1 MKKIKINEDLI
12 RILISAIL
20 LITSIFLK
28 NFKTAYLI
36 VIVVSYVFVS
46 KEVYENALKNIKNK
60 EIFDENLLMIIATLG
75 AFYIKEYPEAV
86 LVMLLF
92 SLGEYLS
99 SQAVDNSKK
108 AIIELMDLRSDKTR
122 LKNGELVS
130 TKKVKL
136 NDIIIV
142 NPGEKIP
149 LDGIIINGASHL
161 DTKNLTGESK
171 PLSVKKGDTV
181 LSGTINIESILEIN
195 STSTY
200 KTSTASKI
208 IDIMEHADEKKA
220 KTEKFITKFS
230 KIYTPIVV
238 LLSILIVVIP
248 TILGCDFNTWLYRA
262 LEMLVISCPCALV
275 ISVPLSYFAGI
286 GRASKDG
293 ILIKGSNELDNLSNI
308 KTILFDKTGTL
319 TKGVFEVTKIFSV
332 NNKDAELLKLAAEAE
347 ANSNHPIALSIKKA
361 YGKEIKSK
369 ITNAKEISGAGI
381 SCIIGKDNILV
392 GNKKLLKYN
401 KIDVEENKEL
411 GTIVYVAKN
420 KKLLGY
426 IVISDK
432 IKTNAKESLD
442 KLRND
447 GISNLIMLSGD
458 AEEVVNI
465 ISKKLNLD
473 KAYGNL
479 LPQDKVNI
487 LEEYKMKNKTAFVG
501 DGIND
506 APVIKLADV
515 GIAMGGIGSDATI
528 EASDIVLMKDDLSR
542 LADAIKIS
550 KITKKI
556 VMSNIIFAIMFKII
570 MLILAILGITPIW
583 LAVFAD
589 VGVTIISV
597 LNSLRIFIKKL

>member
-1 MKKIKINEDLI
+1 MKKINEDLI
-12 RILISAIL
+12 RIIISIVL
-20 LITSIFLK
+20 LVLGMIF
-28 NFKTAYLI
+28 NENIYLL
-36 VIVVSYVFVS
+36 VISYVFVS
-46 KEVYENALKNIKNK
+46 KEVYFNAFKNIKEGK
-60 EIFDENLLMIIATLG
+60 IFDENFLMIIATLG
-75 AFYIKEYPEAV
+75 AFYIGEYPEAV

-92 SLGEYLS
+92 SIGEYLS
-99 SQAVDNSKK
+99 DIAVDNSKK
-108 AIIELMDLRSDKTR
+108 AIVELMDLRSDKIN
-122 LKNGELVS
+122 LK
-130 TKKVKL
+130 
-136 NDIIIV
+136 DIGVTDV
-142 NPGEKIP
+142 NNANVGDVFVVAPGEKVA
-149 LDGIIINGASHL
+149 LDGIIIKGESHL
-161 DTKNLTGESK
+161 DTSSLTGETMPRAVYINSE
-171 PLSVKKGDTV
+171 V
-181 LSGTINIESILEIN
+181 LSGTINLEGVLEVKATKTFETSMASRIIEILEK
-195 STSTY
+195 S
-200 KTSTASKI
+200 
-208 IDIMEHADEKKA
+208 EEKKT
-220 KTEKFITKFS
+220 KTEKFITRFS
-230 KIYTPIVV
+230 KVYTPIVV
-238 LLSILIVVIP
+238 LLAILIIIIP
-248 TILGCDFNTWLYRA
+248 TILEGNFNTWLYRA

-275 ISVPLSYFAGI
+275 ISVPLGYFSGI
-286 GRASKDG
+286 GKCSKEG
-293 ILIKGSNELDNLSNI
+293 ILVKGSNILDDLVNI
-308 KTILFDKTGTL
+308 DTIIFDKTGTI
-319 TKGVFEVTKIFSV
+319 TEGVFEVTKIFSV

-442 KLRND
+442 KLRSD
-447 GISNLIMLSGD
+447 GINNLIMLSGD

-473 KAYGNL
+473 KACGNL

-506 APVIKLADV
+506 APVIKCADV

-528 EASDIVLMKDDLSR
+528 EASDIVLMKDDLSN

-556 VMSNIIFAIMFKII
+556 VLSNIIFAIMFKII
-570 MLILAILGITPIW
+570 MLIFAILGITPIW

-597 LNSLRIFIKKL
+597 FNSLRIFIKRI

>member
-1 MKKIKINEDLI
+1 MKKIKINENLI
-12 RILISAIL
+12 RIIISIVFLVLGMIFNENIYL
-20 LITSIFLK
+20 L
-28 NFKTAYLI
+28 
-36 VIVVSYVFVS
+36 VISYVFIS
-46 KEVYENALKNIKNK
+46 KEVYFNAFKNIREGK
-60 EIFDENLLMIIATLG
+60 IFDENFLMIIATLG
-75 AFYIKEYPEAV
+75 AFYIGEYPEAV

-92 SLGEYLS
+92 SIGEYLS
-99 SQAVDNSKK
+99 DLAVDNSKK
-108 AIIELMDLRSDKTR
+108 AIVELMDLRSDKIN
-122 LKNGELVS
+122 LKDNGV
-130 TKKVKL
+130 T
-136 NDIIIV
+136 DV
-142 NPGEKIP
+142 NNANVGDVFVVAPGEKVA
-149 LDGIIINGASHL
+149 LDGIIIKGESHL
-161 DTKNLTGESK
+161 DTSSLTGETMPRAVYKNSE
-171 PLSVKKGDTV
+171 V
-181 LSGTINIESILEIN
+181 LSGTINLEGVLEVKA
-195 STSTY
+195 TKTFE
-200 KTSTASKI
+200 TSTASRI
-208 IDIMEHADEKKA
+208 IEILEKSEEKKT
-220 KTEKFITKFS
+220 KTEKFITRFS
-230 KIYTPIVV
+230 KVYTPIVV
-238 LLSILIVVIP
+238 LLAILIIIIP
-248 TILGCDFNTWLYRA
+248 TILGGNFNTWLYRA

-275 ISVPLSYFAGI
+275 ISVPLGYFSGI
-286 GRASKDG
+286 GKCSKEA
-293 ILIKGSNELDNLSNI
+293 ILVKGSNILDDLVNI
-308 KTILFDKTGTL
+308 DTIIFDKTGTI
-319 TKGVFEVTKIFSV
+319 TEGVFEVTKIYSV

-347 ANSNHPIALSIKKA
+347 TNSNHPIALSIKKA

-442 KLRND
+442 KLRSD
-447 GISNLIMLSGD
+447 GISNLVMLSGD

-506 APVIKLADV
+506 APVIKCADV

-528 EASDIVLMKDDLSR
+528 EASDIVLMKDDLSN

-556 VMSNIIFAIMFKII
+556 VLSNIIFAIMFKII
-570 MLILAILGITPIW
+570 MLVLAILGITPIW

>member
-1 MKKIKINEDLI
+1 MKKINEDLI
-12 RILISAIL
+12 RIIISIVL
-20 LITSIFLK
+20 LALGMIF
-28 NFKTAYLI
+28 NENIYLL
-36 VIVVSYVFVS
+36 VISYVFIS
-46 KEVYENALKNIKNK
+46 KEVYFNAFKNIKEGK
-60 EIFDENLLMIIATLG
+60 IFDENFLMIIATLG
-75 AFYIKEYPEAV
+75 AFYIGEYPEAV

-92 SLGEYLS
+92 SIGEYLS
-99 SQAVDNSKK
+99 DLAVDNSKK
-108 AIIELMDLRSDKTR
+108 AIVELMDLRSDKIN
-122 LKNGELVS
+122 LK
-130 TKKVKL
+130 
-136 NDIIIV
+136 DIGVTDV
-142 NPGEKIP
+142 NNANVGDIFVVAPGEKVA
-149 LDGIIINGASHL
+149 LDGIIIKGESHL
-161 DTKNLTGESK
+161 DTSSLTGETVPRAVYKNSE
-171 PLSVKKGDTV
+171 V
-181 LSGTINIESILEIN
+181 LSGTINLEGVLEVKA
-195 STSTY
+195 TKTFE
-200 KTSTASKI
+200 TSTASKI
-208 IDIMEHADEKKA
+208 IEILEKSEEKKT
-220 KTEKFITKFS
+220 KTEKFITRFS
-230 KIYTPIVV
+230 KVYTPIVV
-238 LLSILIVVIP
+238 LLAILIIIIP
-248 TILGCDFNTWLYRA
+248 TILGGNFNTWLYRA

-275 ISVPLSYFAGI
+275 ISVPLGYFSGI
-286 GRASKDG
+286 GKCSKEG
-293 ILIKGSNELDNLSNI
+293 ILVKGSNILDDLVNI
-308 KTILFDKTGTL
+308 DTIIFDKTGTI
-319 TKGVFEVTKIFSV
+319 TEGVFEVTKIYSV
-332 NNKDAELLKLAAEAE
+332 NNKDTELLKLAAEAE
-347 ANSNHPIALSIKKA
+347 VNSNHPIALSIKKA

-381 SCIIGKDNILV
+381 SCIIGEDNILV

-447 GISNLIMLSGD
+447 GINNLIMLSGD

-506 APVIKLADV
+506 APVIKCADV

-528 EASDIVLMKDDLSR
+528 EASDIVLMKDDLSN

-556 VMSNIIFAIMFKII
+556 VLSNIIFAIMFKVI

-597 LNSLRIFIKKL
+597 FNSLRIFIKRI

>member
-1 MKKIKINEDLI
+1 MKKINEDLI
-12 RILISAIL
+12 RIIISIVL
-20 LITSIFLK
+20 LVLGMIF
-28 NFKTAYLI
+28 NENIYLL
-36 VIVVSYVFVS
+36 VISYVFVS
-46 KEVYENALKNIKNK
+46 KKVYFKAFKNIRSG
-60 EIFDENLLMIIATLG
+60 EIFDENFLMIIATLG
-75 AFYIKEYPEAV
+75 AFYISESKEAV

-99 SQAVDNSKK
+99 DLAVDNSKK
-108 AIIELMDLRSDKTR
+108 AIVELMDLRSDKIN
-122 LKNGELVS
+122 LK
-130 TKKVKL
+130 
-136 NDIIIV
+136 DIGVTDV
-142 NPGEKIP
+142 NNANIGDVFVVAPGEKVA
-149 LDGIIINGASHL
+149 LDGIIIKGESHL
-161 DTKNLTGESK
+161 DTSSLTGETMPRAVYKNSE
-171 PLSVKKGDTV
+171 V
-181 LSGTINIESILEIN
+181 LSGTINLEGVLEVKA
-195 STSTY
+195 TKTFE
-200 KTSTASKI
+200 TSTASKI
-208 IDIMEHADEKKA
+208 IEILEKSEEKKT
-220 KTEKFITKFS
+220 KTEKFITRFS
-230 KIYTPIVV
+230 KVYTPIVV
-238 LLSILIVVIP
+238 LLAVFIVIIP
-248 TILGCDFNTWLYRA
+248 TILGGNFNTWLYRA

-275 ISVPLSYFAGI
+275 ISVPLGYFSGI
-286 GRASKDG
+286 GKCSKEG
-293 ILIKGSNELDNLSNI
+293 ILVKGSNILDDLVNI
-308 KTILFDKTGTL
+308 DTIIFDKTGTI
-319 TKGVFEVTKIFSV
+319 TEGVFEVTKIFSV
-332 NNKDAELLKLAAEAE
+332 NNKDVELLKLAAAAE

-401 KIDVEENKEL
+401 NIDVEENKEL

-432 IKTNAKESLD
+432 IKTNAKENLD

-506 APVIKLADV
+506 APVIKCADV

-528 EASDIVLMKDDLSR
+528 EASDIVLMKDDLSN

-550 KITKKI
+550 KITKKT
-556 VMSNIIFAIMFKII
+556 VLSNIIFAIMFKII
-570 MLILAILGITPIW
+570 MLVLAILGITPIW

>member
-12 RILISAIL
+12 RIISSIVFLVLGMIFNENIYL
-20 LITSIFLK
+20 L
-28 NFKTAYLI
+28 
-36 VIVVSYVFVS
+36 VVSYVFVS
-46 KEVYENALKNIKNK
+46 KEVYFNAFKNIREG

-75 AFYIKEYPEAV
+75 AFYIGEYPEAV

-92 SLGEYLS
+92 SIGEYLS
-99 SQAVDNSKK
+99 DLAVDNSKK
-108 AIIELMDLRSDKTR
+108 AIVELMDLRSDKIN
-122 LKNGELVS
+122 LKNVGITDVS
-130 TKKVKL
+130 NAKIG
-136 NDIIIV
+136 DIFV
-142 NPGEKIP
+142 VAPGEKVA
-149 LDGIIINGASHL
+149 LDGIIIKGESHL
-161 DTKNLTGESK
+161 DTSSLTGETMPRAVYKNSE
-171 PLSVKKGDTV
+171 V
-181 LSGTINIESILEIN
+181 LSGTINLEGVLEVKA
-195 STSTY
+195 TKTFE
-200 KTSTASKI
+200 TSTASKI
-208 IDIMEHADEKKA
+208 IEILEKSEEKKT
-220 KTEKFITKFS
+220 KTEKFITRFS
-230 KIYTPIVV
+230 KVYTPIVV
-238 LLSILIVVIP
+238 LLAILIIIIP
-248 TILGCDFNTWLYRA
+248 TILGGNFNTWLYRA

-275 ISVPLSYFAGI
+275 ISVPLGYFSGI
-286 GRASKDG
+286 GKCSKEG
-293 ILIKGSNELDNLSNI
+293 ILVKGSNILDDLVNI
-308 KTILFDKTGTL
+308 DTIIFDKTGTI
-319 TKGVFEVTKIFSV
+319 TEGVFEVTKIFSV

-447 GISNLIMLSGD
+447 GISNLVMLSGD

-506 APVIKLADV
+506 APVIKCADV

-556 VMSNIIFAIMFKII
+556 VMSNIIFAIMFKVI

>member
-1 MKKIKINEDLI
+1 MKKINEDLI
-12 RILISAIL
+12 RIIISIVL
-20 LITSIFLK
+20 LALGMIF
-28 NFKTAYLI
+28 NENIYLL
-36 VIVVSYVFVS
+36 VISYVFIS
-46 KEVYENALKNIKNK
+46 KEVYFNAFKNIREGK
-60 EIFDENLLMIIATLG
+60 IFDENFLMIIATLG
-75 AFYIKEYPEAV
+75 AFYIGEYPEAV

-92 SLGEYLS
+92 SIGEYLS
-99 SQAVDNSKK
+99 DLAVDNSKK
-108 AIIELMDLRSDKTR
+108 AIVELMDLRSDKIN
-122 LKNGELVS
+122 LK
-130 TKKVKL
+130 
-136 NDIIIV
+136 DIGVTDV
-142 NPGEKIP
+142 NNANIGDVFVVAPGEKVA
-149 LDGIIINGASHL
+149 LDGIVIKGESHL
-161 DTKNLTGESK
+161 DTSSLTGEAVPRAVYKNS
-171 PLSVKKGDTV
+171 DV
-181 LSGTINIESILEIN
+181 LSGTINLEGVLEVKA
-195 STSTY
+195 TKTFE
-200 KTSTASKI
+200 TSTASKI
-208 IDIMEHADEKKA
+208 IEILEKSEEKKT
-220 KTEKFITKFS
+220 KIEKFITRFS
-230 KIYTPIVV
+230 KVYTPIVV
-238 LLSILIVVIP
+238 LLAILIIIIP
-248 TILGCDFNTWLYRA
+248 TILGGNFNTWLYRA

-275 ISVPLSYFAGI
+275 ISVPLGYFSGI
-286 GRASKDG
+286 GKCSKEG
-293 ILIKGSNELDNLSNI
+293 ILVKGSNILDDLVNI
-308 KTILFDKTGTL
+308 DTIIFDKTGTI
-319 TKGVFEVTKIFSV
+319 TEGVFEVTKIFSV

-401 KIDVEENKEL
+401 KIDIEENKEL

-458 AEEVVNI
+458 AEEVVNT

-487 LEEYKMKNKTAFVG
+487 LEEYKIKNKTAFVG

-506 APVIKLADV
+506 APVIKCADV

-528 EASDIVLMKDDLSR
+528 EASDIVLMKDDLSN

-570 MLILAILGITPIW
+570 MLVLAILGITPIW

-597 LNSLRIFIKKL
+597 FNSLRIFIKRI

>member
-12 RILISAIL
+12 RIIISIVL
-20 LITSIFLK
+20 LVLGMIF
-28 NFKTAYLI
+28 NENIYLL
-36 VIVVSYVFVS
+36 VISYVFIS
-46 KEVYENALKNIKNK
+46 KEVYFNAFKNIREGK
-60 EIFDENLLMIIATLG
+60 IFDENFLMIIATLG
-75 AFYIKEYPEAV
+75 AFYIGEYPEAV

-92 SLGEYLS
+92 SIGEYLS
-99 SQAVDNSKK
+99 DLAVDNSKK
-108 AIIELMDLRSDKTR
+108 AIVELMDLRSDKIN
-122 LKNGELVS
+122 LKNVGITDVS
-130 TKKVKL
+130 NAKIG
-136 NDIIIV
+136 DIFV
-142 NPGEKIP
+142 VAPGEKVA
-149 LDGIIINGASHL
+149 LDGIVIKGESHL
-161 DTKNLTGESK
+161 DTSSLTGEAVPRAVYKNS
-171 PLSVKKGDTV
+171 DV
-181 LSGTINIESILEIN
+181 LSGTINLEGVLEVKA
-195 STSTY
+195 TKTFE
-200 KTSTASKI
+200 TSTASKI
-208 IDIMEHADEKKA
+208 IEILEKSEEKKT

-230 KIYTPIVV
+230 KAYTPIVV
-238 LLSILIVVIP
+238 LLAVFIVIIS
-248 TILGCDFNTWLYRA
+248 TILGGNFNTWLYRA

-275 ISVPLSYFAGI
+275 ISVPLGYFSGI
-286 GRASKDG
+286 GKCSKEG
-293 ILIKGSNELDNLSNI
+293 ILVKGSNILDDLVNVN
-308 KTILFDKTGTL
+308 TIIFDKTGTI
-319 TKGVFEVTKIFSV
+319 TEGVFEVTKIVSK
-332 NNKDAELLKLAAEAE
+332 NKKDDELLILAAAAE
-347 ANSNHPIALSIKKA
+347 SNSNHPIATSIKKA

-369 ITNAKEISGAGI
+369 ITNVKEISGAGI
-381 SCIIGKDNILV
+381 SCIIGEDNILV

-447 GISNLIMLSGD
+447 GISNLVMLSGD
-458 AEEVVNI
+458 DEEVVKV

-487 LEEYKMKNKTAFVG
+487 LEEYKKYNKTAFVG

-506 APVIKLADV
+506 APVIKCADV

-528 EASDIVLMKDDLSR
+528 EASDIVLMKDDLSN

-556 VMSNIIFAIMFKII
+556 VLSNIIFAIMFKII
-570 MLILAILGITPIW
+570 MLVLAILGITPIW

>member
-1 MKKIKINEDLI
+1 MKKINEDLI
-12 RILISAIL
+12 RIIISIVL
-20 LITSIFLK
+20 LALGMIF
-28 NFKTAYLI
+28 NENIYLL
-36 VIVVSYVFVS
+36 VISYVFIS
-46 KEVYENALKNIKNK
+46 KEVYFNAFKNIREGK
-60 EIFDENLLMIIATLG
+60 IFDENFLMIIATLG
-75 AFYIKEYPEAV
+75 AFYIGEYPEAV

-92 SLGEYLS
+92 SIGEYLS
-99 SQAVDNSKK
+99 DLAVDNSKK
-108 AIIELMDLRSDKTR
+108 AIVELMDLRSDKIN
-122 LKNGELVS
+122 LKNIGVTDVS
-130 TKKVKL
+130 NAKVG
-136 NDIIIV
+136 DIFV
-142 NPGEKIP
+142 VSPGEKVA
-149 LDGIIINGASHL
+149 LDGIIIKGESHL
-161 DTKNLTGESK
+161 DTSSLTGETM
-171 PLSVKKGDTV
+171 PRSVCKNSEV
-181 LSGTINIESILEIN
+181 LSGTINLEGVLEVKA
-195 STSTY
+195 TKTFE
-200 KTSTASKI
+200 TSTASKI
-208 IDIMEHADEKKA
+208 IEILEKSEEKKT

-230 KIYTPIVV
+230 KVYTPIVV
-238 LLSILIVVIP
+238 LLAVFIVIIP
-248 TILGCDFNTWLYRA
+248 TILGGNFNTWLYRA

-275 ISVPLSYFAGI
+275 ISVPLGYFSGI
-286 GRASKDG
+286 GKCSKEG
-293 ILIKGSNELDNLSNI
+293 ILVKGSNILDDLVNI
-308 KTILFDKTGTL
+308 DTIIFDKTGTI
-319 TKGVFEVTKIFSV
+319 TEGVFEVTKIFSV
-332 NNKDAELLKLAAEAE
+332 NNKDVELLKLAAEAE

-381 SCIIGKDNILV
+381 SCIIGEDNILV

-506 APVIKLADV
+506 APVIKCADV

-528 EASDIVLMKDDLSR
+528 EASDIVLMKDDLSN

-556 VMSNIIFAIMFKII
+556 VLSNIIFAIMFKII
-570 MLILAILGITPIW
+570 MLVLAILGITPIW

-597 LNSLRIFIKKL
+597 FNSLRIFIKRI

>member
-1 MKKIKINEDLI
+1 MKKINEDLI
-12 RILISAIL
+12 RIIISIIL
-20 LITSIFLK
+20 LVLGMIF
-28 NFKTAYLI
+28 NENIYLL
-36 VIVVSYVFVS
+36 VISYVFIS
-46 KEVYENALKNIKNK
+46 KEVYFNAFKNIREGK
-60 EIFDENLLMIIATLG
+60 IFDENFLMIIATLG
-75 AFYIKEYPEAV
+75 AFYIGEYPEAV

-92 SLGEYLS
+92 SIGEYLS
-99 SQAVDNSKK
+99 DLAVDNSKK
-108 AIIELMDLRSDKTR
+108 AIVELMDLRSDKIN
-122 LKNGELVS
+122 LK
-130 TKKVKL
+130 
-136 NDIIIV
+136 DIGVTDV
-142 NPGEKIP
+142 NNANIGNIFVVAPGEKVA
-149 LDGIIINGASHL
+149 LDGIIIKGESHL
-161 DTKNLTGESK
+161 DTSSLTGETVPRAVYKNSE
-171 PLSVKKGDTV
+171 V
-181 LSGTINIESILEIN
+181 LSGTINLEGVLEVKA
-195 STSTY
+195 TKTFE
-200 KTSTASKI
+200 TSTASKI
-208 IDIMEHADEKKA
+208 IEILEKSEEKKT
-220 KTEKFITKFS
+220 KTEKFITRFS
-230 KIYTPIVV
+230 KVYTPIVV
-238 LLSILIVVIP
+238 LLAILIIIIP
-248 TILGCDFNTWLYRA
+248 TILGGNFNTWLYRA

-275 ISVPLSYFAGI
+275 ISVPLGYFSGI
-286 GRASKDG
+286 GKCSKEG
-293 ILIKGSNELDNLSNI
+293 ILVKGSNILDDLVNI
-308 KTILFDKTGTL
+308 DTIIFDKTGTI
-319 TKGVFEVTKIFSV
+319 TEGVFEVTKIYSV
-332 NNKDAELLKLAAEAE
+332 NNKDTELLKLAAEAE
-347 ANSNHPIALSIKKA
+347 VNSNHPIALSIKKA

-381 SCIIGKDNILV
+381 SCIIGEDNILV

-447 GISNLIMLSGD
+447 GINNLIMLSGD

-506 APVIKLADV
+506 APVIKCADV

-528 EASDIVLMKDDLSR
+528 EASDIVLMKDDLSN

-556 VMSNIIFAIMFKII
+556 VLSNIIFAIMFKVI

-597 LNSLRIFIKKL
+597 FNSLRIFIKRI

>member
-12 RILISAIL
+12 RIIISIVL
-20 LITSIFLK
+20 LVLGMIF
-28 NFKTAYLI
+28 NENIYLL
-36 VIVVSYVFVS
+36 VISYVFVS
-46 KEVYENALKNIKNK
+46 KEVYFNAFKNIKEGK
-60 EIFDENLLMIIATLG
+60 IFDENFLMIIATLG
-75 AFYIKEYPEAV
+75 AFYIGEYPEAV

-92 SLGEYLS
+92 SIGEYLS
-99 SQAVDNSKK
+99 DLAVDNSKK
-108 AIIELMDLRSDKTR
+108 AIVELMDLRSDKIN
-122 LKNGELVS
+122 LKNIGVTDVS
-130 TKKVKL
+130 NAKVG
-136 NDIIIV
+136 DIFV
-142 NPGEKIP
+142 VSPGEKVA
-149 LDGIIINGASHL
+149 LDGIVIKGESHL
-161 DTKNLTGESK
+161 DTSSLTGEAVPRAVYKNSE
-171 PLSVKKGDTV
+171 V
-181 LSGTINIESILEIN
+181 LSGTINLEGVLEVKA
-195 STSTY
+195 TKTFE
-200 KTSTASKI
+200 TSTASKI
-208 IDIMEHADEKKA
+208 IEILEKSEEKKT

-230 KIYTPIVV
+230 KVYTPIVV
-238 LLSILIVVIP
+238 LLAVFIVIIP
-248 TILGCDFNTWLYRA
+248 TILGGNFNTWLYRA

-275 ISVPLSYFAGI
+275 ISVPLGYFSGI
-286 GRASKDG
+286 GKCSKEG
-293 ILIKGSNELDNLSNI
+293 ILVKGSNILDDLVNI
-308 KTILFDKTGTL
+308 DTIIFDKTGTI
-319 TKGVFEVTKIFSV
+319 TEGVFEVTKIFSV
-332 NNKDAELLKLAAEAE
+332 NNKDVELLKLAAEAE

-447 GISNLIMLSGD
+447 GINNLIMLSGD

-487 LEEYKMKNKTAFVG
+487 LEEYKKYNKTAFVG

-528 EASDIVLMKDDLSR
+528 EASDIVLMKDDLSN

-556 VMSNIIFAIMFKII
+556 VLSNIIFAIMFKII
-570 MLILAILGITPIW
+570 MLVLAILGITPIW

-597 LNSLRIFIKKL
+597 FNSLRIFIKRI

>member
-1 MKKIKINEDLI
+1 MKKINEDLI
-12 RILISAIL
+12 RIIISIVL
-20 LITSIFLK
+20 LALGMIF
-28 NFKTAYLI
+28 NENIYLL
-36 VIVVSYVFVS
+36 VISYVFIS
-46 KEVYENALKNIKNK
+46 KEVYFNAFKNIKEGK
-60 EIFDENLLMIIATLG
+60 IFDENFLMIIATLG
-75 AFYIKEYPEAV
+75 AFYIGEYPEAV

-92 SLGEYLS
+92 SIGEYLS
-99 SQAVDNSKK
+99 DLAVDNSKK
-108 AIIELMDLRSDKTR
+108 AIVELMDLRSDKIN
-122 LKNGELVS
+122 LK
-130 TKKVKL
+130 
-136 NDIIIV
+136 DIGVTDV
-142 NPGEKIP
+142 NNANVGDIFVVAPGEKVA
-149 LDGIIINGASHL
+149 LDGIIIKGESHL
-161 DTKNLTGESK
+161 DTSSLTGETMPRAVYKNSE
-171 PLSVKKGDTV
+171 V
-181 LSGTINIESILEIN
+181 LSGTINLEGVLEVKA
-195 STSTY
+195 TKTFE
-200 KTSTASKI
+200 TSTASKI
-208 IDIMEHADEKKA
+208 IEILEKSEEKKT
-220 KTEKFITKFS
+220 KTEKFITRFS
-230 KIYTPIVV
+230 KVYTPIVV
-238 LLSILIVVIP
+238 LLAILIIIIP
-248 TILGCDFNTWLYRA
+248 TILGGNFNTWLYRA

-275 ISVPLSYFAGI
+275 ISVPLGYFSGI
-286 GRASKDG
+286 GKCSKEG
-293 ILIKGSNELDNLSNI
+293 ILVKGSNILDDLVNI
-308 KTILFDKTGTL
+308 DTIIFDKTGTI
-319 TKGVFEVTKIFSV
+319 TEGVFEVTKIYSV
-332 NNKDAELLKLAAEAE
+332 NNKDTELLKLAAEAE
-347 ANSNHPIALSIKKA
+347 VNSNHPIALSIKKA

-381 SCIIGKDNILV
+381 SCIIGEDNILV

-442 KLRND
+442 KLRSD
-447 GISNLIMLSGD
+447 GISNLVMLSGD

-479 LPQDKVNI
+479 LPQDKVKI

-506 APVIKLADV
+506 APVIKCADV

-528 EASDIVLMKDDLSR
+528 EASDIVLMKDDLSN

-556 VMSNIIFAIMFKII
+556 VLSNIIFAIMFKVI

>member
-12 RILISAIL
+12 RIIISTVL
-20 LITSIFLK
+20 LVLGMIF
-28 NFKTAYLI
+28 NENIYLL
-36 VIVVSYVFVS
+36 VISYVFVS
-46 KEVYENALKNIKNK
+46 KEVYFNAIKNIREGK
-60 EIFDENLLMIIATLG
+60 IFDENFLMIIATLG
-75 AFYIKEYPEAV
+75 AFYIGEYPEAV

-92 SLGEYLS
+92 SIGEYLS
-99 SQAVDNSKK
+99 DLAVDNSKK
-108 AIIELMDLRSDKTR
+108 AIVELMDLRSDKIN
-122 LKNGELVS
+122 LK
-130 TKKVKL
+130 
-136 NDIIIV
+136 DIGVTDV
-142 NPGEKIP
+142 NNANVGDIFVVAPGEKVA
-149 LDGIIINGASHL
+149 LDGIIIKGESHL
-161 DTKNLTGESK
+161 DTSSLTGETMPRAVYKNSE
-171 PLSVKKGDTV
+171 V
-181 LSGTINIESILEIN
+181 LSGTINLEGVLEVKA
-195 STSTY
+195 TKTFE
-200 KTSTASKI
+200 TSTASRI
-208 IDIMEHADEKKA
+208 IEILEKSEEKKT
-220 KTEKFITKFS
+220 KTEKFITRFS
-230 KIYTPIVV
+230 KVYTPIVV
-238 LLSILIVVIP
+238 LLAILIIIIP
-248 TILGCDFNTWLYRA
+248 TILGGNFNTWLYRA

-275 ISVPLSYFAGI
+275 ISVPLGYFSGI
-286 GRASKDG
+286 GKCSKEG
-293 ILIKGSNELDNLSNI
+293 ILVKGSNILDDLVDI
-308 KTILFDKTGTL
+308 KTIIFDKTGTI
-319 TKGVFEVTKIFSV
+319 TEGVFEVTKIYSV
-332 NNKDAELLKLAAEAE
+332 NNKDVELLKLAAEAE

-369 ITNAKEISGAGI
+369 ITNTKEISGAGI

-442 KLRND
+442 KLRSD
-447 GISNLIMLSGD
+447 GISNLVMLSGD

-506 APVIKLADV
+506 APVIKCADV

-528 EASDIVLMKDDLSR
+528 EASDIVLMKDDLSN

-556 VMSNIIFAIMFKII
+556 VLSNIIFAIMFKII
-570 MLILAILGITPIW
+570 MLVLAILGITPIW

-597 LNSLRIFIKKL
+597 FNSLRIFIKRI

>member
-12 RILISAIL
+12 RIIISIVFLVLGMIFNENIYL
-20 LITSIFLK
+20 L
-28 NFKTAYLI
+28 
-36 VIVVSYVFVS
+36 VISYVFIS
-46 KEVYENALKNIKNK
+46 KEVYFNAFKNIREGN
-60 EIFDENLLMIIATLG
+60 IFDENFLMIIATLG
-75 AFYIKEYPEAV
+75 AFYIGEYPEAV

-92 SLGEYLS
+92 SIGEYLS
-99 SQAVDNSKK
+99 DLAVDNSKK
-108 AIIELMDLRSDKTR
+108 AIVELMDLRSDKIN
-122 LKNGELVS
+122 LKNIGVTDVS
-130 TKKVKL
+130 NAKVG
-136 NDIIIV
+136 DIFV
-142 NPGEKIP
+142 VAPGEKVA
-149 LDGIIINGASHL
+149 LDGIVVKGKSHL
-161 DTKNLTGESK
+161 DTSSLTGEAVPHAVFKNSE
-171 PLSVKKGDTV
+171 V
-181 LSGTINIESILEIN
+181 LSGTINLEGVLEVKA
-195 STSTY
+195 TKTFE
-200 KTSTASKI
+200 TSTASKI
-208 IDIMEHADEKKA
+208 IEILEKSEEKKT
-220 KTEKFITKFS
+220 KTEKFITRFS
-230 KIYTPIVV
+230 KVYTPVIVF
-238 LLSILIVVIP
+238 LAILIIIIP
-248 TILGCDFNTWLYRA
+248 TILGGNFNTWLYRA

-275 ISVPLSYFAGI
+275 ISVPLGYFSGI
-286 GRASKDG
+286 GKCSKEG
-293 ILIKGSNELDNLSNI
+293 ILVKGSNILDDLVNI
-308 KTILFDKTGTL
+308 DTIIFDKTGTI
-319 TKGVFEVTKIFSV
+319 TEGVFEVTKIFSV

-447 GISNLIMLSGD
+447 GINNLIMLSGD

-506 APVIKLADV
+506 APVIKCADV

-528 EASDIVLMKDDLSR
+528 EASDIVLMKDDLSN

-556 VMSNIIFAIMFKII
+556 VLSNIIFAIMFKII
-570 MLILAILGITPIW
+570 MLVLAILGITPIW

-597 LNSLRIFIKKL
+597 FNSLRIFIKRI

>member
-12 RILISAIL
+12 RIIISIVFLVLGIIFNENIYL
-20 LITSIFLK
+20 L
-28 NFKTAYLI
+28 
-36 VIVVSYVFVS
+36 VVSYVFVS
-46 KEVYENALKNIKNK
+46 KEVYFNAFKNIREG

-75 AFYIKEYPEAV
+75 AFYIGEYPEAV

-92 SLGEYLS
+92 SIGEYLS
-99 SQAVDNSKK
+99 DLAVDNSKK
-108 AIIELMDLRSDKTR
+108 AIVELMDLRSDKIN
-122 LKNGELVS
+122 LKSIGVTDVS
-130 TKKVKL
+130 NAKVG
-136 NDIIIV
+136 DIFV
-142 NPGEKIP
+142 VSPGEKVA
-149 LDGIIINGASHL
+149 LDGIVIKGESHL
-161 DTKNLTGESK
+161 DTSSLTGEAMPRAVYKNSE
-171 PLSVKKGDTV
+171 V
-181 LSGTINIESILEIN
+181 LSGTINLEGVLEVKA
-195 STSTY
+195 TKTFE
-200 KTSTASKI
+200 TSTASKI
-208 IDIMEHADEKKA
+208 IEILEESEEKKT

-230 KIYTPIVV
+230 KVYTPIVV
-238 LLSILIVVIP
+238 LLAIFIVIIP
-248 TILGCDFNTWLYRA
+248 TILGGDFNTWLYRA

-275 ISVPLSYFAGI
+275 ISVPLGYFSGI
-286 GRASKDG
+286 GKCSKEG
-293 ILIKGSNELDNLSNI
+293 ILVKGSNILDDLVNVN
-308 KTILFDKTGTL
+308 TIIFDKTGTI
-319 TKGVFEVTKIFSV
+319 TEGVFEVTKIVSK
-332 NNKDAELLKLAAEAE
+332 NKKEDELLMLAAAAE
-347 ANSNHPIALSIKKA
+347 ANSNHPIATSIKKA

-369 ITNAKEISGAGI
+369 ITNVKEISGAGI
-381 SCIIGKDNILV
+381 SCTIDKDNVLV
-392 GNKKLLKYN
+392 GNKRFLEDN
-401 KIDVEENKEL
+401 KIDIEENKEL

-420 KKLLGY
+420 KKLLGF

-432 IKTNAKESLD
+432 IKINAKKSLD
-442 KLRND
+442 KLRSD
-447 GISNLIMLSGD
+447 GISNLVMLSGD
-458 AEEVVNI
+458 DEEVVKV

-479 LPQDKVNI
+479 LPQDKVSI
-487 LEEYKMKNKTAFVG
+487 LEEYKKYNKTAFVG

-506 APVIKLADV
+506 APVIKFVDV

-556 VMSNIIFAIMFKII
+556 VMSNIIFAIMFKVI

>member
-1 MKKIKINEDLI
+1 MKKINEDLI
-12 RILISAIL
+12 RIIISIVL
-20 LITSIFLK
+20 LVLGMIF
-28 NFKTAYLI
+28 NENIYLL
-36 VIVVSYVFVS
+36 VISYVFVS
-46 KEVYENALKNIKNK
+46 KEVYFNAFKNIREGN
-60 EIFDENLLMIIATLG
+60 IFDENFLMIIATLG
-75 AFYIKEYPEAV
+75 AFYIGEYPEAV

-92 SLGEYLS
+92 SIGEYLS
-99 SQAVDNSKK
+99 DLAVDNSKK
-108 AIIELMDLRSDKTR
+108 AIVELMDLRSDKIN
-122 LKNGELVS
+122 LK
-130 TKKVKL
+130 
-136 NDIIIV
+136 DIGVTDV
-142 NPGEKIP
+142 NKADVGDIFVVAPGEKVAI
-149 LDGIIINGASHL
+149 DGIIIKGESHL
-161 DTKNLTGESK
+161 DTSSLTGETVPRAVYKNSE
-171 PLSVKKGDTV
+171 V
-181 LSGTINIESILEIN
+181 LSGTINLEGVLEVKA
-195 STSTY
+195 TKTFE
-200 KTSTASKI
+200 TSTASRI
-208 IDIMEHADEKKA
+208 IEILEKSEEKKT
-220 KTEKFITKFS
+220 KTEKFITRFS
-230 KIYTPIVV
+230 KVYTPIVV
-238 LLSILIVVIP
+238 LLAILIIIIP
-248 TILGCDFNTWLYRA
+248 TILGGNFNTWLYRA

-275 ISVPLSYFAGI
+275 ISVPLGYFSGI
-286 GRASKDG
+286 GKCSKEG
-293 ILIKGSNELDNLSNI
+293 ILVKGSNILDDLVNI
-308 KTILFDKTGTL
+308 DTIIFDKTGTI
-319 TKGVFEVTKIFSV
+319 TEGVFEVTKIYSV

-381 SCIIGKDNILV
+381 SCITGKDNILV

-506 APVIKLADV
+506 APVIKCADV

-528 EASDIVLMKDDLSR
+528 EASDIVLMKDDLSN

-556 VMSNIIFAIMFKII
+556 VLSNIIFAIMFKII
-570 MLILAILGITPIW
+570 MLVLAILGITPIW

-597 LNSLRIFIKKL
+597 FNSLRIFIKRI

>member
-12 RILISAIL
+12 RIISSIVFLVLGMIFNENIYL
-20 LITSIFLK
+20 L
-28 NFKTAYLI
+28 
-36 VIVVSYVFVS
+36 VVSYVFVS
-46 KEVYENALKNIKNK
+46 KEVYFNAFKNIREG

-75 AFYIKEYPEAV
+75 AFYIGEYPEAV

-92 SLGEYLS
+92 SIGEYLS
-99 SQAVDNSKK
+99 DLAVDNSKK
-108 AIIELMDLRSDKTR
+108 AIVELMDLRSDKIN
-122 LKNGELVS
+122 LKNVGITDVS
-130 TKKVKL
+130 NAKIG
-136 NDIIIV
+136 DIFV
-142 NPGEKIP
+142 VAPGEKVA
-149 LDGIIINGASHL
+149 LDGIIIKGESHL
-161 DTKNLTGESK
+161 DTSSLTGETMPRAVYKNSE
-171 PLSVKKGDTV
+171 V
-181 LSGTINIESILEIN
+181 LSGTINLEGVLEVKA
-195 STSTY
+195 TKTFE
-200 KTSTASKI
+200 TSTASKI
-208 IDIMEHADEKKA
+208 IEILEKSEEKKT
-220 KTEKFITKFS
+220 KTEKFITRFS
-230 KIYTPIVV
+230 KVYTPIVV
-238 LLSILIVVIP
+238 LLAILIVIIP
-248 TILGCDFNTWLYRA
+248 TILGGNFNTWLYRA

-275 ISVPLSYFAGI
+275 ISVPLGYFSGI
-286 GRASKDG
+286 GKCSKEG
-293 ILIKGSNELDNLSNI
+293 ILVKGSNILDDLVNI
-308 KTILFDKTGTL
+308 DTIIFDKTGTI
-319 TKGVFEVTKIFSV
+319 TEGVFEVTKIFSV
-332 NNKDAELLKLAAEAE
+332 NNKDVELLKLAAEAE

-447 GISNLIMLSGD
+447 GINNLIMLSGD

-506 APVIKLADV
+506 APVIKCADV

-528 EASDIVLMKDDLSR
+528 EASDIVLMKDDLSN

-556 VMSNIIFAIMFKII
+556 VLSNIIFAIMFKII
-570 MLILAILGITPIW
+570 MLVLAILGITPIW

-597 LNSLRIFIKKL
+597 FNSLRIFIKRI

>member
-12 RILISAIL
+12 RIIISTVL
-20 LITSIFLK
+20 LVLGMIF
-28 NFKTAYLI
+28 NENIYLL
-36 VIVVSYVFVS
+36 VISYVFIS
-46 KEVYENALKNIKNK
+46 KEVYFNAFKNIKEGK
-60 EIFDENLLMIIATLG
+60 IFDENFLMIIATLG
-75 AFYIKEYPEAV
+75 AFYIGEYPEAV

-92 SLGEYLS
+92 SIGEYLS
-99 SQAVDNSKK
+99 DIAVDNSKK
-108 AIIELMDLRSDKTR
+108 AIVELMDLRSDKIN
-122 LKNGELVS
+122 LK
-130 TKKVKL
+130 
-136 NDIIIV
+136 DIGVTDV
-142 NPGEKIP
+142 NNANVGDIFVVAPGEKVA
-149 LDGIIINGASHL
+149 LDGIIIKGESHL
-161 DTKNLTGESK
+161 DTSSLTGETMPRAVYKNSE
-171 PLSVKKGDTV
+171 V
-181 LSGTINIESILEIN
+181 LSGTINLEGVLEVKA
-195 STSTY
+195 TKTFE
-200 KTSTASKI
+200 TSTASRI
-208 IDIMEHADEKKA
+208 IEILEKSEEKKT
-220 KTEKFITKFS
+220 KTEKFITRFS
-230 KIYTPIVV
+230 KVYTPIVV
-238 LLSILIVVIP
+238 LLAILIIIIP
-248 TILGCDFNTWLYRA
+248 TILGGNFNTWLYRA

-275 ISVPLSYFAGI
+275 ISVPLGYFSGI
-286 GRASKDG
+286 GKCSKEG
-293 ILIKGSNELDNLSNI
+293 ILVKGSNILDDLVNI
-308 KTILFDKTGTL
+308 DTIIFDKTGTI
-319 TKGVFEVTKIFSV
+319 TEGVFEVTKIYSV

-347 ANSNHPIALSIKKA
+347 TNSNHPIALSIKKA

-369 ITNAKEISGAGI
+369 ITNVKEISGAGI
-381 SCIIGKDNILV
+381 SCIIGEDNILV

-401 KIDVEENKEL
+401 KIDVEESKEL

-487 LEEYKMKNKTAFVG
+487 LEEYKKYNKTAFVG

-506 APVIKLADV
+506 APVIKCADV

-528 EASDIVLMKDDLSR
+528 EASDIVLMKDDLSN

-550 KITKKI
+550 KITRKI
-556 VMSNIIFAIMFKII
+556 VLSNIIFAIMFKII
-570 MLILAILGITPIW
+570 MLVLAILGITPIW

>member
-12 RILISAIL
+12 RIIISIVL
-20 LITSIFLK
+20 LVLGMIF
-28 NFKTAYLI
+28 NENIYLL
-36 VIVVSYVFVS
+36 VISYVFIS
-46 KEVYENALKNIKNK
+46 KEVYFNAFKNIREGK
-60 EIFDENLLMIIATLG
+60 IFDENFLMIIATLG
-75 AFYIKEYPEAV
+75 AFYIGEYPEAV

-92 SLGEYLS
+92 SIGEYLS
-99 SQAVDNSKK
+99 DLAVDNSKK
-108 AIIELMDLRSDKTR
+108 AIVELMDLRSDKIN
-122 LKNGELVS
+122 LKDNGV
-130 TKKVKL
+130 TDV
-136 NDIIIV
+136 NNANVGDIFV
-142 NPGEKIP
+142 VAPGEKVA
-149 LDGIIINGASHL
+149 LDGIIIKGESHL
-161 DTKNLTGESK
+161 DTSSLTGETMPRAVYKNSE
-171 PLSVKKGDTV
+171 V
-181 LSGTINIESILEIN
+181 LSGTINLEGVLEVKA
-195 STSTY
+195 TKTFE
-200 KTSTASKI
+200 TSTASRI
-208 IDIMEHADEKKA
+208 IEILEKSEEKKT
-220 KTEKFITKFS
+220 KTEKFITRFS
-230 KIYTPIVV
+230 KVYTPIVV
-238 LLSILIVVIP
+238 LLAILIIIIP
-248 TILGCDFNTWLYRA
+248 TILGGNFNTWLYRA

-275 ISVPLSYFAGI
+275 ISVPLGYFSGI
-286 GRASKDG
+286 GKCSKEG
-293 ILIKGSNELDNLSNI
+293 ILVKGSNILDDLVNI
-308 KTILFDKTGTL
+308 DTIIFDKTGTI
-319 TKGVFEVTKIFSV
+319 TEGVFEVTKIYSV
-332 NNKDAELLKLAAEAE
+332 NNKDAELLKIAAEAE

-447 GISNLIMLSGD
+447 GINNLIMLSGD

-479 LPQDKVNI
+479 LSQDKVNI

-506 APVIKLADV
+506 APVIKCADV

-528 EASDIVLMKDDLSR
+528 EASDIVLMKDDLSN

-556 VMSNIIFAIMFKII
+556 VLSNIIFAIMFKII
-570 MLILAILGITPIW
+570 MLVLAILGITPIW

-597 LNSLRIFIKKL
+597 FNSLRIFIKRI

>member
-12 RILISAIL
+12 RIIISIVL
-20 LITSIFLK
+20 LVLGMIF
-28 NFKTAYLI
+28 NENIYLL
-36 VIVVSYVFVS
+36 VISYVFIS
-46 KEVYENALKNIKNK
+46 KEVYFNAFKNIREGK
-60 EIFDENLLMIIATLG
+60 IFDENFLMIIATLG
-75 AFYIKEYPEAV
+75 AFYIGEYPEAV

-92 SLGEYLS
+92 SIGEYLS
-99 SQAVDNSKK
+99 DLAVDNSKK
-108 AIIELMDLRSDKTR
+108 AIVELMDLRSDKIN
-122 LKNGELVS
+122 LKNVGITDVS
-130 TKKVKL
+130 NAKIG
-136 NDIIIV
+136 DIFV
-142 NPGEKIP
+142 VAPGEKVA
-149 LDGIIINGASHL
+149 LDGIVIKGESHL
-161 DTKNLTGESK
+161 DTSSLTGEAVPHAVFKNSE
-171 PLSVKKGDTV
+171 V
-181 LSGTINIESILEIN
+181 LSGTINLEGVLEVKA
-195 STSTY
+195 TKTFE
-200 KTSTASKI
+200 TSTASKI
-208 IDIMEHADEKKA
+208 IEILEKSEEKKT

-230 KIYTPIVV
+230 KVYTPIVV
-238 LLSILIVVIP
+238 LLAVFIVIIP
-248 TILGCDFNTWLYRA
+248 TILGGNFNTWLYRA

-275 ISVPLSYFAGI
+275 ISVPLGYFSGI
-286 GRASKDG
+286 GKCSKEG
-293 ILIKGSNELDNLSNI
+293 ILVKGSNILDDLVNVN
-308 KTILFDKTGTL
+308 TIIFDKTGTI
-319 TKGVFEVTKIFSV
+319 TEGVFEVTKIVSK
-332 NNKDAELLKLAAEAE
+332 NKKDDELLMLAAAAE
-347 ANSNHPIALSIKKA
+347 ANSNHPIATSIKKA

-369 ITNAKEISGAGI
+369 ITNVKEISGAGI
-381 SCIIGKDNILV
+381 SCTIDKDNVLV
-392 GNKKLLKYN
+392 GNKRFLEDN
-401 KIDVEENKEL
+401 KIDIEENKEL

-420 KKLLGY
+420 KKLLGF

-432 IKTNAKESLD
+432 IKTNAKKSLD
-442 KLRND
+442 KLRSD
-447 GISNLIMLSGD
+447 GISNLVMLSGD
-458 AEEVVNI
+458 DEEVVNI

-487 LEEYKMKNKTAFVG
+487 LEEYKKYNKTAFVG

-506 APVIKLADV
+506 APVIKCADV

-556 VMSNIIFAIMFKII
+556 VMSNIIFAIMFKVI

>member
-1 MKKIKINEDLI
+1 MKKINEDLI
-12 RILISAIL
+12 RIIISIVL
-20 LITSIFLK
+20 LVLGMIF
-28 NFKTAYLI
+28 NENIYLL
-36 VIVVSYVFVS
+36 VISYVFVS
-46 KEVYENALKNIKNK
+46 KEVYFNAFKNIREGNV
-60 EIFDENLLMIIATLG
+60 FDENFLMIIATLG
-75 AFYIKEYPEAV
+75 AFYIGEYPEAV

-92 SLGEYLS
+92 SIGEYLS
-99 SQAVDNSKK
+99 DLAVDNSKK
-108 AIIELMDLRSDKTR
+108 AIVELMDLRSDKIN
-122 LKNGELVS
+122 LK
-130 TKKVKL
+130 
-136 NDIIIV
+136 DIGVTDV
-142 NPGEKIP
+142 NKANVGDIFVVAPGEKVAI
-149 LDGIIINGASHL
+149 DGIIIKGESHL
-161 DTKNLTGESK
+161 DTSSLTGETVPRAVYKNSE
-171 PLSVKKGDTV
+171 V
-181 LSGTINIESILEIN
+181 LSGTINLEGVLEVKA
-195 STSTY
+195 TKTFE
-200 KTSTASKI
+200 TSTASRI
-208 IDIMEHADEKKA
+208 IEILEKSEEKKT
-220 KTEKFITKFS
+220 KTEKFITRFS
-230 KIYTPIVV
+230 KVYTPIVV
-238 LLSILIVVIP
+238 LLAILIIIIP
-248 TILGCDFNTWLYRA
+248 TILGGNFNIWLYRA

-275 ISVPLSYFAGI
+275 ISVPLGYFSGI
-286 GRASKDG
+286 GKCSKEG
-293 ILIKGSNELDNLSNI
+293 ILVKGSNILDDLVNI
-308 KTILFDKTGTL
+308 DTIIFDKTGTI
-319 TKGVFEVTKIFSV
+319 TEGVFEVTKIYSV

-381 SCIIGKDNILV
+381 SCITGKDNILV

-401 KIDVEENKEL
+401 KIDVEENKKL

-506 APVIKLADV
+506 APVIKCADV

-528 EASDIVLMKDDLSR
+528 EASDIVLMKDDLSN

-556 VMSNIIFAIMFKII
+556 VLSNIIFAIMFKII
-570 MLILAILGITPIW
+570 MLVLAILGITPIW

-597 LNSLRIFIKKL
+597 FNSLRIFIKRI

>member
-1 MKKIKINEDLI
+1 MKKINEDLI
-12 RILISAIL
+12 RIIISIVL
-20 LITSIFLK
+20 LVLGMIF
-28 NFKTAYLI
+28 NENIYLL
-36 VIVVSYVFVS
+36 VISYVFIS
-46 KEVYENALKNIKNK
+46 KEVYFNAFKNIREGK
-60 EIFDENLLMIIATLG
+60 IFDENFLMIIATLG
-75 AFYIKEYPEAV
+75 AFYIGEYPEAV

-92 SLGEYLS
+92 SIGEYLS
-99 SQAVDNSKK
+99 DLAVDNSKK
-108 AIIELMDLRSDKTR
+108 AIVELMDLRSDKIN
-122 LKNGELVS
+122 LK
-130 TKKVKL
+130 
-136 NDIIIV
+136 DIGVTDV
-142 NPGEKIP
+142 NNANIGDIFVVAPGEKVA
-149 LDGIIINGASHL
+149 LDGIIIKGESHL
-161 DTKNLTGESK
+161 DTSSLTGETVPRAVYKNSE
-171 PLSVKKGDTV
+171 V
-181 LSGTINIESILEIN
+181 LSGTINLEGVLEVKA
-195 STSTY
+195 TKTFE
-200 KTSTASKI
+200 TSTASRI
-208 IDIMEHADEKKA
+208 IEILEKSEEKKT
-220 KTEKFITKFS
+220 KTEKFITRFS
-230 KIYTPIVV
+230 KVYTPIVV
-238 LLSILIVVIP
+238 LLAILIIIIP
-248 TILGCDFNTWLYRA
+248 TILGGNFNTWLYRA

-275 ISVPLSYFAGI
+275 ISVPLGYFSGI
-286 GRASKDG
+286 GKCSKEG
-293 ILIKGSNELDNLSNI
+293 ILVKGSNILDDLVNI
-308 KTILFDKTGTL
+308 DTIIFDKTGTI
-319 TKGVFEVTKIFSV
+319 TEGVFEVTKIYSV

-447 GISNLIMLSGD
+447 GINNLIMLSGD

-506 APVIKLADV
+506 APVIKCADV

-528 EASDIVLMKDDLSR
+528 EASDIVLMKDDLSN

-556 VMSNIIFAIMFKII
+556 VLSNIIFAIMFKII
-570 MLILAILGITPIW
+570 MLVLAILGITPIW

-597 LNSLRIFIKKL
+597 FNSLRIFIKRI

>member
-1 MKKIKINEDLI
+1 MKKINEDLI
-12 RILISAIL
+12 RIIISIIL
-20 LITSIFLK
+20 LVLGMIF
-28 NFKTAYLI
+28 NENIYLL
-36 VIVVSYVFVS
+36 VISYVFIS
-46 KEVYENALKNIKNK
+46 KEVYFNAFKNIREGK
-60 EIFDENLLMIIATLG
+60 IFDENFLMIIATLG
-75 AFYIKEYPEAV
+75 AFYIGEYPEAV

-92 SLGEYLS
+92 SIGEYLS
-99 SQAVDNSKK
+99 DLAVDNSKK
-108 AIIELMDLRSDKTR
+108 AIVELMDLRSDKIN
-122 LKNGELVS
+122 LKDSGVTDVNNANIG
-130 TKKVKL
+130 
-136 NDIIIV
+136 DIFV
-142 NPGEKIP
+142 VAPGEKVA
-149 LDGIIINGASHL
+149 LDGIIIKGESHL
-161 DTKNLTGESK
+161 DTSSLTGETMPRAVYKNSE
-171 PLSVKKGDTV
+171 V
-181 LSGTINIESILEIN
+181 LSGTINLEGVLEVKA
-195 STSTY
+195 TKTFE
-200 KTSTASKI
+200 TSTASKI
-208 IDIMEHADEKKA
+208 IEILEKSEEKKT
-220 KTEKFITKFS
+220 KTEKFITRFS
-230 KIYTPIVV
+230 KVYTPIVV
-238 LLSILIVVIP
+238 LLAILIVIIP
-248 TILGCDFNTWLYRA
+248 TILGGNFNTWLYRA

-275 ISVPLSYFAGI
+275 ISVPLGYFSGI
-286 GRASKDG
+286 GKCSKEG
-293 ILIKGSNELDNLSNI
+293 ILVKGSNILDDLVNI
-308 KTILFDKTGTL
+308 DTIIFDKTGTI
-319 TKGVFEVTKIFSV
+319 TEGVFEVTKIFSV
-332 NNKDAELLKLAAEAE
+332 NNKDVELLKLAAEAE

-381 SCIIGKDNILV
+381 SCIIGEDNILV

-447 GISNLIMLSGD
+447 GINNLIMLSGD
-458 AEEVVNI
+458 AEEVVKV

-506 APVIKLADV
+506 APVIKCADV

-556 VMSNIIFAIMFKII
+556 VMFNIIFAIMFKII
-570 MLILAILGITPIW
+570 MLVLAILGITPIW

-597 LNSLRIFIKKL
+597 FNSLRIFIKRI

>member
-1 MKKIKINEDLI
+1 
-12 RILISAIL
+12 
-20 LITSIFLK
+20 
-28 NFKTAYLI
+28 
-36 VIVVSYVFVS
+36 
-46 KEVYENALKNIKNK
+46 
-60 EIFDENLLMIIATLG
+60 MIIATLG
-75 AFYIKEYPEAV
+75 AFYIGEYPEAV

-92 SLGEYLS
+92 SIGEYLS
-99 SQAVDNSKK
+99 DLAVDNSKK
-108 AIIELMDLRSDKTR
+108 AIVELMDLRSDKIN
-122 LKNGELVS
+122 LK
-130 TKKVKL
+130 
-136 NDIIIV
+136 DIGVTDV
-142 NPGEKIP
+142 NNANVGDIFVVAPGEKVA
-149 LDGIIINGASHL
+149 LDGIIIKGESHL
-161 DTKNLTGESK
+161 DTSSLTGETMPRAVYKNSE
-171 PLSVKKGDTV
+171 V
-181 LSGTINIESILEIN
+181 LSGTINLEGVLEVKA
-195 STSTY
+195 TKTFE
-200 KTSTASKI
+200 TSTASKI
-208 IDIMEHADEKKA
+208 IEILEKSEEKKT
-220 KTEKFITKFS
+220 KTEKFITRFS
-230 KIYTPIVV
+230 KVYTPIVV
-238 LLSILIVVIP
+238 LLAILIIIIP
-248 TILGCDFNTWLYRA
+248 TILGGNFNTWLYRA

-275 ISVPLSYFAGI
+275 ISVPLGYFSGI
-286 GRASKDG
+286 GKCSKEG
-293 ILIKGSNELDNLSNI
+293 ILVKGSNILDDLVNI
-308 KTILFDKTGTL
+308 DTIIFDKTGTI
-319 TKGVFEVTKIFSV
+319 TEGVFEVTKIFSV
-332 NNKDAELLKLAAEAE
+332 NNKDVELLKLAAEAE

-458 AEEVVNI
+458 TEEVVNI

-515 GIAMGGIGSDATI
+515 GIAMGGIVSDARI
-528 EASDIVLMKDDLSR
+528 QAGNIVLMKDDLSN

-556 VMSNIIFAIMFKII
+556 VLSNIIFAIMFKII
-570 MLILAILGITPIW
+570 MLVLAILGITPIW

-597 LNSLRIFIKKL
+597 FNSLRIFIKRI

>member
-12 RILISAIL
+12 RIIISIVFLVLGMIFNENIYL
-20 LITSIFLK
+20 L
-28 NFKTAYLI
+28 
-36 VIVVSYVFVS
+36 VISYVFIS
-46 KEVYENALKNIKNK
+46 KEVYFNAFKNIREGK
-60 EIFDENLLMIIATLG
+60 IFDENFLMIIATLG
-75 AFYIKEYPEAV
+75 AFYIGEYPEAV

-92 SLGEYLS
+92 SIGEYLS
-99 SQAVDNSKK
+99 DLAVDNSKK
-108 AIIELMDLRSDKTR
+108 AIVELMDLRSDKIN
-122 LKNGELVS
+122 LK
-130 TKKVKL
+130 
-136 NDIIIV
+136 DIGVTDV
-142 NPGEKIP
+142 NNANVGDIFVVAPGEKVA
-149 LDGIIINGASHL
+149 LDGIIIKGESHL
-161 DTKNLTGESK
+161 DTSSLTGETVPRAVYKNSA
-171 PLSVKKGDTV
+171 V
-181 LSGTINIESILEIN
+181 LSGTINLESVLEVKA
-195 STSTY
+195 TKTFE
-200 KTSTASKI
+200 TSTASKI
-208 IDIMEHADEKKA
+208 IEILEKSEEKKT
-220 KTEKFITKFS
+220 KTEKFITRFS
-230 KIYTPIVV
+230 KVYTPIVV
-238 LLSILIVVIP
+238 LLAILIIIIP
-248 TILGCDFNTWLYRA
+248 TILGGNFNTWLYRA

-275 ISVPLSYFAGI
+275 ISVPLGYFSGI
-286 GRASKDG
+286 GKCSKEG
-293 ILIKGSNELDNLSNI
+293 ILVKGSNILDDLVNI
-308 KTILFDKTGTL
+308 DTIIFDKTGTI
-319 TKGVFEVTKIFSV
+319 TEGVFEVTKIYSV
-332 NNKDAELLKLAAEAE
+332 NNKDVELLKLAAAAE

-401 KIDVEENKEL
+401 NIDVEENKEL

-506 APVIKLADV
+506 APVIKCADV

-528 EASDIVLMKDDLSR
+528 EASDIVLMKDDLSN

-550 KITKKI
+550 KITKKT
-556 VMSNIIFAIMFKII
+556 VLSNIIFAIMFKII
-570 MLILAILGITPIW
+570 MLVLAILGITPIW

>member
-1 MKKIKINEDLI
+1 MKKINEDLI
-12 RILISAIL
+12 RIIISVIL
-20 LITSIFLK
+20 LVLGMIF
-28 NFKTAYLI
+28 NENIYLL
-36 VIVVSYVFVS
+36 VISYVFVS
-46 KEVYENALKNIKNK
+46 KEVYFNAFKNIKEGK
-60 EIFDENLLMIIATLG
+60 IFDENFLMIIATLG
-75 AFYIKEYPEAV
+75 AFYIGEYPEAV

-92 SLGEYLS
+92 SIGEYLS
-99 SQAVDNSKK
+99 DLAVDNSKK
-108 AIIELMDLRSDKTR
+108 AIVELMDLRSDKIN
-122 LKNGELVS
+122 LKDSGVTDVNNANVG
-130 TKKVKL
+130 
-136 NDIIIV
+136 DIFV
-142 NPGEKIP
+142 VAPGEKVA
-149 LDGIIINGASHL
+149 LDGIIIKGESHL
-161 DTKNLTGESK
+161 DTSSLTGETMPRAVYKNSE
-171 PLSVKKGDTV
+171 V
-181 LSGTINIESILEIN
+181 LSGTINLEGVLEVKA
-195 STSTY
+195 TKTFE
-200 KTSTASKI
+200 TSTASRI
-208 IDIMEHADEKKA
+208 IEILEKSEEKKT
-220 KTEKFITKFS
+220 KTEKFITRFS
-230 KIYTPIVV
+230 KVYTPIVV
-238 LLSILIVVIP
+238 LLAILIIIIP
-248 TILGCDFNTWLYRA
+248 TILGGNFNTWLYRA

-275 ISVPLSYFAGI
+275 ISVPLGYFSGI
-286 GRASKDG
+286 GKCSKEG
-293 ILIKGSNELDNLSNI
+293 ILVKGSNILDDLVNI
-308 KTILFDKTGTL
+308 DTIIFDKTGTI
-319 TKGVFEVTKIFSV
+319 TEGVFEVTKIFSV

-361 YGKEIKSK
+361 YGKETKSK
-369 ITNAKEISGAGI
+369 ITNVKEISGAGI

-447 GISNLIMLSGD
+447 GISNLVMLSGD

-506 APVIKLADV
+506 APVIKCADV

-528 EASDIVLMKDDLSR
+528 EASDIVLMKDDLSN

-556 VMSNIIFAIMFKII
+556 VLSNIIFAIMFKII
-570 MLILAILGITPIW
+570 MLVLAILGITPIW

-597 LNSLRIFIKKL
+597 FNSLRIFIKRI

>member
-12 RILISAIL
+12 RIIISTVL
-20 LITSIFLK
+20 LVLGMIF
-28 NFKTAYLI
+28 NENIYLL
-36 VIVVSYVFVS
+36 VISYVFIS
-46 KEVYENALKNIKNK
+46 KEVYFNAFKNIKEGK
-60 EIFDENLLMIIATLG
+60 IFDENFLMIIATLG
-75 AFYIKEYPEAV
+75 AFYIGEYPEAV

-92 SLGEYLS
+92 SIGEYLS
-99 SQAVDNSKK
+99 DIAVDNSKK
-108 AIIELMDLRSDKTR
+108 AIVELMDLRSDKIN
-122 LKNGELVS
+122 LK
-130 TKKVKL
+130 
-136 NDIIIV
+136 DIGVTDV
-142 NPGEKIP
+142 NNANVGDIFVVAPGEKVA
-149 LDGIIINGASHL
+149 LDGIIIKGESHL
-161 DTKNLTGESK
+161 DTSSLTGETMPRAVYKNSE
-171 PLSVKKGDTV
+171 V
-181 LSGTINIESILEIN
+181 LSGTINLEGVLEVKA
-195 STSTY
+195 TKTFE
-200 KTSTASKI
+200 TSTASRI
-208 IDIMEHADEKKA
+208 IEILEKSEEKKT
-220 KTEKFITKFS
+220 KTEKFITRFS
-230 KIYTPIVV
+230 KVYTPIVV
-238 LLSILIVVIP
+238 LLAILIIIIP
-248 TILGCDFNTWLYRA
+248 TILGGNFNTWLYRA

-275 ISVPLSYFAGI
+275 ISVPLGYFSGI
-286 GRASKDG
+286 GKCSKEG
-293 ILIKGSNELDNLSNI
+293 ILVKGSNILDDLVNI
-308 KTILFDKTGTL
+308 DTIIFDKTGTI
-319 TKGVFEVTKIFSV
+319 TEGVFEVTKIYSV

-347 ANSNHPIALSIKKA
+347 TNSNHPIALSIKKA

-369 ITNAKEISGAGI
+369 ITNVKEISGAGI
-381 SCIIGKDNILV
+381 SCIIGEDNILV

-487 LEEYKMKNKTAFVG
+487 LEEYKKYNKTAFVG

-506 APVIKLADV
+506 APVIKCADV

-528 EASDIVLMKDDLSR
+528 EASDIVLMKDDLSN

-550 KITKKI
+550 KITRKI
-556 VMSNIIFAIMFKII
+556 VLSNIIFAIMFKII
-570 MLILAILGITPIW
+570 MLVLAILGITPIW

>member
-1 MKKIKINEDLI
+1 MKKINEDLI
-12 RILISAIL
+12 RIIISIIL
-20 LITSIFLK
+20 LVLGMIF
-28 NFKTAYLI
+28 NENIYLL
-36 VIVVSYVFVS
+36 VISYVFIS
-46 KEVYENALKNIKNK
+46 KEVYFNAFKNIREGK
-60 EIFDENLLMIIATLG
+60 IFDENFLMIIATLG
-75 AFYIKEYPEAV
+75 AFYIGEYPEAV

-92 SLGEYLS
+92 SIGEYLS
-99 SQAVDNSKK
+99 DLAVDNSKK
-108 AIIELMDLRSDKTR
+108 AIVELMDLRSDKIN
-122 LKNGELVS
+122 LK
-130 TKKVKL
+130 
-136 NDIIIV
+136 DIGVTDV
-142 NPGEKIP
+142 NNANVGDIFVVAPGEKVA
-149 LDGIIINGASHL
+149 LDGIIIKGESHL
-161 DTKNLTGESK
+161 DTSSLTGETMPRAVYKNSE
-171 PLSVKKGDTV
+171 V
-181 LSGTINIESILEIN
+181 LSGTINLEGVLEVKA
-195 STSTY
+195 TKTFE
-200 KTSTASKI
+200 TSTASRI
-208 IDIMEHADEKKA
+208 IEILEKSEEKKT
-220 KTEKFITKFS
+220 KTEKFITRFS
-230 KIYTPIVV
+230 KVYTPIVV
-238 LLSILIVVIP
+238 LLAILIIIIP
-248 TILGCDFNTWLYRA
+248 TILGGDFNTWLYRA

-275 ISVPLSYFAGI
+275 ISVPLGYFSGI
-286 GRASKDG
+286 GKCSKEG
-293 ILIKGSNELDNLSNI
+293 ILVKGSNILDDLVNI
-308 KTILFDKTGTL
+308 DTIIFDKTGTI
-319 TKGVFEVTKIFSV
+319 TEGVFEVTKIYSV

-447 GISNLIMLSGD
+447 GINNLIMLSGD

-506 APVIKLADV
+506 APVIKCADV

-528 EASDIVLMKDDLSR
+528 EASDIVLMKDDLSN

-556 VMSNIIFAIMFKII
+556 VLSNIIFAIMFKII
-570 MLILAILGITPIW
+570 MLVLAILGITPIW

-597 LNSLRIFIKKL
+597 FNSLRIFIKRI

>member
-1 MKKIKINEDLI
+1 MKKINEDLI
-12 RILISAIL
+12 RIIISIVL
-20 LITSIFLK
+20 LVLGMIF
-28 NFKTAYLI
+28 NENIYLL
-36 VIVVSYVFVS
+36 VISYVFVS
-46 KEVYENALKNIKNK
+46 KEVYFNAFKNIKEGK
-60 EIFDENLLMIIATLG
+60 IFDENFLMIIATLG
-75 AFYIKEYPEAV
+75 AFYIGEYPEAV

-92 SLGEYLS
+92 SIGEYLS
-99 SQAVDNSKK
+99 DLSVDNSKK
-108 AIIELMDLRSDKTR
+108 AIVELMDLRSDKIN
-122 LKNGELVS
+122 LK
-130 TKKVKL
+130 
-136 NDIIIV
+136 DIGVTDV
-142 NPGEKIP
+142 NNANVEDIFVVAPGEKVA
-149 LDGIIINGASHL
+149 LDGIIIKGESHL
-161 DTKNLTGESK
+161 DTSSLTGETMPRAVYKNSE
-171 PLSVKKGDTV
+171 V
-181 LSGTINIESILEIN
+181 LSGTINLEGVLEVKA
-195 STSTY
+195 TKTFE
-200 KTSTASKI
+200 TSTASKI
-208 IDIMEHADEKKA
+208 IEILEKSEEKKT

-230 KIYTPIVV
+230 KVYTPIVV
-238 LLSILIVVIP
+238 LLAVFIVIIP
-248 TILGCDFNTWLYRA
+248 TILGGNFNTWLYRA

-275 ISVPLSYFAGI
+275 ISVPLGYFSGI
-286 GRASKDG
+286 GKCSKEG
-293 ILIKGSNELDNLSNI
+293 ILVKGSNILDDLVNI
-308 KTILFDKTGTL
+308 DTIIFDKTGTI
-319 TKGVFEVTKIFSV
+319 TEGVFEVTKIFSV
-332 NNKDAELLKLAAEAE
+332 NNKDVELLKLAAEAE

-442 KLRND
+442 KLRSD
-447 GISNLIMLSGD
+447 GISNLVMLSGD
-458 AEEVVNI
+458 DEEVVKV

-487 LEEYKMKNKTAFVG
+487 LEEYKKYNKTAFVG

-506 APVIKLADV
+506 APVIKCADV

-528 EASDIVLMKDDLSR
+528 EASDIVLMKDDLSN

-556 VMSNIIFAIMFKII
+556 VLSNIIFAIMFKII
-570 MLILAILGITPIW
+570 MLVLAILGITPIW

-597 LNSLRIFIKKL
+597 FNSLRIFIKRI

>member
-12 RILISAIL
+12 RIIISIVL
-20 LITSIFLK
+20 LVLGMIF
-28 NFKTAYLI
+28 NENIYLL
-36 VIVVSYVFVS
+36 VISYVFIS
-46 KEVYENALKNIKNK
+46 KEVYFNAFKNIREGK
-60 EIFDENLLMIIATLG
+60 IFDENFLMIIATLG
-75 AFYIKEYPEAV
+75 AFYIGEYPEAV

-92 SLGEYLS
+92 SIGEYLS
-99 SQAVDNSKK
+99 DLAVDNSKK
-108 AIIELMDLRSDKTR
+108 AIVELMDLRSDKIN
-122 LKNGELVS
+122 LKNVGITDVS
-130 TKKVKL
+130 NAKIG
-136 NDIIIV
+136 DIFV
-142 NPGEKIP
+142 VAPGEKVA
-149 LDGIIINGASHL
+149 LDGIIIKGESHL
-161 DTKNLTGESK
+161 DTSSLTGETMPRAVYKNSE
-171 PLSVKKGDTV
+171 V
-181 LSGTINIESILEIN
+181 LSGTINLEGVLEVKA
-195 STSTY
+195 TKTFE
-200 KTSTASKI
+200 TSTASKI
-208 IDIMEHADEKKA
+208 IEILEKSEEKKT
-220 KTEKFITKFS
+220 KTEKFITRFS
-230 KIYTPIVV
+230 KVYTPIVV
-238 LLSILIVVIP
+238 LLAILIVIIP
-248 TILGCDFNTWLYRA
+248 TILGGNFNTWLYRA

-275 ISVPLSYFAGI
+275 ISVPLGYFSGI
-286 GRASKDG
+286 GKCSKEG
-293 ILIKGSNELDNLSNI
+293 ILVKGSNILDDLVNI
-308 KTILFDKTGTL
+308 DTIIFDKTGTI
-319 TKGVFEVTKIFSV
+319 TEGVFEVTKIFSV
-332 NNKDAELLKLAAEAE
+332 NNKDVELLKLAAEAE

-447 GISNLIMLSGD
+447 GISNLVMLSGD

-506 APVIKLADV
+506 APVIKCADV

-528 EASDIVLMKDDLSR
+528 EASDIVLMKDDLSN

-556 VMSNIIFAIMFKII
+556 VLSNIIFAIMFKII
-570 MLILAILGITPIW
+570 MLVLAILGITPIW

-597 LNSLRIFIKKL
+597 FNSLRIFIKRI

>member
-12 RILISAIL
+12 RIIISIVL
-20 LITSIFLK
+20 LVLGMIF
-28 NFKTAYLI
+28 NENIYLL
-36 VIVVSYVFVS
+36 VISYVFIS
-46 KEVYENALKNIKNK
+46 KEVYFNAFKNIREGK
-60 EIFDENLLMIIATLG
+60 IFDENFLMIIATLG
-75 AFYIKEYPEAV
+75 AFYIGEYPEAV

-92 SLGEYLS
+92 SIGEYLS
-99 SQAVDNSKK
+99 DLAVDNSKK
-108 AIIELMDLRSDKTR
+108 AIVELMDLRSDKIN
-122 LKNGELVS
+122 LKNIGVTDVS
-130 TKKVKL
+130 NAKVG
-136 NDIIIV
+136 DIFV
-142 NPGEKIP
+142 VSPGEKVA
-149 LDGIIINGASHL
+149 LDGIVIKGESHL
-161 DTKNLTGESK
+161 DTSSLTGEAV
-171 PLSVKKGDTV
+171 PRSVYKNSEV
-181 LSGTINIESILEIN
+181 LSGTINLEGVLEVKA
-195 STSTY
+195 TKTFE
-200 KTSTASKI
+200 TSTASKI
-208 IDIMEHADEKKA
+208 IEILEKSEEKKT

-230 KIYTPIVV
+230 KVYTPIVV
-238 LLSILIVVIP
+238 LLAILIIIIP
-248 TILGCDFNTWLYRA
+248 TILGGNFNTWLYRA

-275 ISVPLSYFAGI
+275 ISVPLGYFSGI
-286 GRASKDG
+286 GKCSKEG
-293 ILIKGSNELDNLSNI
+293 ILVKGSNILDDLVNI
-308 KTILFDKTGTL
+308 DTIIFDKTGTI
-319 TKGVFEVTKIFSV
+319 TEGVFEVTKIFSV
-332 NNKDAELLKLAAEAE
+332 NNKDVELLKLAAEAE

-369 ITNAKEISGAGI
+369 ITNVKEISGAGI
-381 SCIIGKDNILV
+381 SCTIDKDNVLV
-392 GNKKLLKYN
+392 GNKRFLEDN
-401 KIDVEENKEL
+401 KIDIEENKEL

-447 GISNLIMLSGD
+447 GINNLIMLSGD

-487 LEEYKMKNKTAFVG
+487 LEEYKKYNKTAFVG

-506 APVIKLADV
+506 APVIKCADV

-528 EASDIVLMKDDLSR
+528 EASDIVLMKDDLSN

-556 VMSNIIFAIMFKII
+556 VLSNIIFAIMFKII
-570 MLILAILGITPIW
+570 MLVLAILGITPIW

-597 LNSLRIFIKKL
+597 FNSLRIFIKRI

>member
-1 MKKIKINEDLI
+1 MKKINEDLI
-12 RILISAIL
+12 RIIISIVL
-20 LITSIFLK
+20 LALGMIF
-28 NFKTAYLI
+28 NENIYLL
-36 VIVVSYVFVS
+36 VISYVFIS
-46 KEVYENALKNIKNK
+46 KEVYFNAFKNIREGK
-60 EIFDENLLMIIATLG
+60 IFDENFLMIIATLG
-75 AFYIKEYPEAV
+75 AFYIGEYPEAV

-92 SLGEYLS
+92 SIGEYLS
-99 SQAVDNSKK
+99 DLAVDNSKK
-108 AIIELMDLRSDKTR
+108 AIVELMDLRSDKIN
-122 LKNGELVS
+122 LK
-130 TKKVKL
+130 
-136 NDIIIV
+136 DIGVTDV
-142 NPGEKIP
+142 NNANVGDIFVVAPGEKVA
-149 LDGIIINGASHL
+149 LDGIIIKGESHL
-161 DTKNLTGESK
+161 DTSSLTGETMPRAVYKNSE
-171 PLSVKKGDTV
+171 V
-181 LSGTINIESILEIN
+181 LSGTINLEGVLEVKA
-195 STSTY
+195 TKTFE
-200 KTSTASKI
+200 TSTASKI
-208 IDIMEHADEKKA
+208 IEILEKSEEKKT
-220 KTEKFITKFS
+220 KTEKFITRFS
-230 KIYTPIVV
+230 KVYTPIVV
-238 LLSILIVVIP
+238 LLAILIIIIP
-248 TILGCDFNTWLYRA
+248 TILGGNFNTWLYRA

-275 ISVPLSYFAGI
+275 ISVPLGYFSGI
-286 GRASKDG
+286 GKCSKEG
-293 ILIKGSNELDNLSNI
+293 ILVKGSNILDDLVNVN
-308 KTILFDKTGTL
+308 TIIFDKTGTI
-319 TKGVFEVTKIFSV
+319 TEGVFEVTKIFSV
-332 NNKDAELLKLAAEAE
+332 NNKDVELLKLAAEAE

-381 SCIIGKDNILV
+381 SCTIDKDNVLV

-411 GTIVYVAKN
+411 GTIVYIAKN

-487 LEEYKMKNKTAFVG
+487 LEEYKKYNKTAFVG

-528 EASDIVLMKDDLSR
+528 EASDIVLMKDDLSN

-556 VMSNIIFAIMFKII
+556 VLSNIIFAIMFKII
-570 MLILAILGITPIW
+570 MLVLAILGITPIW

-597 LNSLRIFIKKL
+597 FNSLRIFIKRI

>member
-1 MKKIKINEDLI
+1 MP
-12 RILISAIL
+12 RAVY
-20 LITSIFLK
+20 K
-28 NFKTAYLI
+28 N
-36 VIVVSYVFVS
+36 S
-46 KEVYENALKNIKNK
+46 E
-60 EIFDENLLMIIATLG
+60 
-75 AFYIKEYPEAV
+75 
-86 LVMLLF
+86 
-92 SLGEYLS
+92 
-99 SQAVDNSKK
+99 
-108 AIIELMDLRSDKTR
+108 
-122 LKNGELVS
+122 
-130 TKKVKL
+130 
-136 NDIIIV
+136 
-142 NPGEKIP
+142 
-149 LDGIIINGASHL
+149 
-161 DTKNLTGESK
+161 
-171 PLSVKKGDTV
+171 V
-181 LSGTINIESILEIN
+181 LSGTINLEGVLEVKA
-195 STSTY
+195 TKTFE
-200 KTSTASKI
+200 TSTASKI
-208 IDIMEHADEKKA
+208 IEILEKSEEKKT
-220 KTEKFITKFS
+220 KTEKFITRFS
-230 KIYTPIVV
+230 KVYTPIVV
-238 LLSILIVVIP
+238 LLAILIIIIP
-248 TILGCDFNTWLYRA
+248 TILGGNFNTWLYRA

-275 ISVPLSYFAGI
+275 ISVPLGYFSGI
-286 GRASKDG
+286 GKCSKEG
-293 ILIKGSNELDNLSNI
+293 ILVKGSNILDDLVNI
-308 KTILFDKTGTL
+308 DTIIFDKTGTI
-319 TKGVFEVTKIFSV
+319 TEGVFEVTKIYSV
-332 NNKDAELLKLAAEAE
+332 NNKDTELLKLAAEAE
-347 ANSNHPIALSIKKA
+347 VNSNHPIALSIKKA

-447 GISNLIMLSGD
+447 GINNLIMLSGD
-458 AEEVVNI
+458 AEEVVKV

-506 APVIKLADV
+506 APVIKCADV

-556 VMSNIIFAIMFKII
+556 VMFNIIFAIMFKII
-570 MLILAILGITPIW
+570 MLVLAILGITPIW

-589 VGVTIISV
+589 VGVTIISEF
-597 LNSLRIFIKKL
+597 NSLRKFIKRI